1 MPVSRCSCDLT
12 TRVAIVTGAGSGIG
26 RASAT
31 ALAGAGATVIC
42 ADLDSSSAAETAELV
57 TADGGRAVA
66 QRLDV
71 TDVAAVR
78 ACVTAVHE
86 RFERLDVMA
95 NVAGAVTARGP
106 VASLAEADLDR
117 GLALN
122 LKSLVYGCQA
132 AARVMRRGGSIINVG
147 SGTVDAA
154 VPDLAAYSIP
164 KAGVLQL
171 TRSLARE
178 LGPSGI
184 RVNTVSPGYILT
196 GMTAA
201 HWRDASGAPDPGLR
215 QREIERQSAD
225 IPLGRP
231 GDAGEVASVVLFLAG
246 DGASYVTGQ
255 VIRVNGG
262 SVMPL

>member
-1 MPVSRCSCDLT
+1 MSPVDAGLRGRT
-12 TRVAIVTGAGSGIG
+12 AVVTGAGSGIG
-26 RASAT
+26 RACALALASAGALVTCADIDEAT
-31 ALAGAGATVIC
+31 AHETADAAGGGA
-42 ADLDSSSAAETAELV
+42 SAA
-57 TADGGRAVA
+57 
-66 QRLDV
+66 QLDV
-71 TDVAAVR
+71 TDRAAVLR
-78 ACVTAVHE
+78 LSKQVRE
-86 RFERLDVMA
+86 RHGRLDIYA

-106 VASLAEADLDR
+106 VASLDEEDLDR

-132 AARVMRRGGSIINVG
+132 AAAAMSPGGAIVNVG

-154 VPDLAAYSIP
+154 VGELAAYSIP

-196 GMTAA
+196 GMTDV
-201 HWRDASGAPDPGLR
+201 HFRDAVGQVDEERRR
-215 QREIERQSAD
+215 QVIAAQSAA

-231 GDAGEVASVVLFLAG
+231 GTAEEVASVVLFLVG

-255 VIRVNGG
+255 TIRVNGG

>member
-1 MPVSRCSCDLT
+1 MLVSGSVFDLT
-12 TRVAIVTGAGSGIG
+12 GRVAIVTGAGSGIG
-26 RASAT
+26 RASAV
-31 ALAGAGATVIC
+31 ALAGSGATVVC
-42 ADLDSSSAAETAELV
+42 ADLNSGSAVETAEMV
-57 TADGGRAVA
+57 NADGGCAVA

-71 TDVAAVR
+71 TDIAAVW
-78 ACVTAVHE
+78 ASVTAVHE
-86 RFERLDVMA
+86 RYGRLDVMA

-106 VASLAEADLDR
+106 VASLAEADLDH

-132 AARVMRRGGSIINVG
+132 AASVMCRGGSIVNIG

-154 VPDLAAYSIP
+154 VGDVAAYSIP

-184 RVNTVSPGYILT
+184 RVNAVSPGYILT
-196 GMTAA
+196 RMTAA
-201 HWRDASGAPDPGLR
+201 HWRDPADNPDPELR
-215 QREIERQSAD
+215 QRVIERQSAD

-231 GDAGEVASVVLFLAG
+231 GEAGEVASVVLFLAG